1 MKPSGVDGY
10 IASVAAAAQPHLNE
24 LRRIIRSAA
33 PSAVESIKYGMPYY
47 EYGGGLIYFAAHKNH
62 VGVYA
67 LVHVDSSVPDRLKE
81 YVDHRST
88 LRFPLNRPL
97 PSAAIRDA
105 VRNRLKVEG
114 GP

>member
-1 MKPSGVDGY
+1 MSPSAVDGY
-10 IASVAAAAQPHLNE
+10 IASAAAAAQPHLNE

-47 EYGGGLIYFAAHKNH
+47 EYGGGHVYFAAHKNH
-62 VGVYA
+62 VGAYA
-67 LVHVDSSVPDRLKE
+67 LVHVDGSVPERLKE

-88 LRFPLNRPL
+88 LRFPFDRPL

-105 VRNRLKVEG
+105 VRDRLNVKGEL
-114 GP
+114 